1 MFFWLQCLL
10 FSTGMEWPAVTFIG
24 DLFSWLCIPFVQHGS
39 FLAAT
44 ILKVSVLV
52 GLLLLFFICLAVA
65 VGFCQGVFAI
75 LRQQFYIRE
84 LACVC
89 EKG

>member
-1 MFFWLQCLL
+1 
-10 FSTGMEWPAVTFIG
+10 MEWLAVTFIG

-44 ILKVSVLV
+44 ILTVSVLV
-52 GLLLLFFICLAVA
+52 GLLLLLFIFFFFSVVA
-65 VGFCQGVFAI
+65 VGCCQGVFAI
-75 LRQQFYIRE
+75 LRRQFYICE